1 MIMIMNTNNI
11 ITVNIHVF
19 NKETNSQEI
28 IKVSVKADSVMELC
42 ERLAGVNGRNLH
54 YLLARPELFNE
65 TRGFFSSFTK
75 AFKNY
80 LAFEKEIGGSFS
92 SNKYEYDG
100 ISLDK

>member
-19 NKETNSQEI
+19 NRETNSKDI
-28 IKVSVKADSVMELC
+28 VKVSVRANSVMELC

-54 YLLARPELFNE
+54 YLLDRPELFNK
-65 TRGFFSSFTK
+65 TRYFFSSFTK
-75 AFKNY
+75 EFKNY
-80 LAFEKEIGGSFS
+80 LVCEKEIGLWHRFV
-92 SNKYEYDG
+92 YDG